1 MSSCHLTE
9 LLGKDAMD
17 KYGSDKPDLRFDM
30 QIQDVSE
37 LVKDSD
43 FKVFAGAVQNGGQVR
58 AIVLPGGA
66 DKYSRKMIDA
76 PARLHQAFW
85 CQRFGLAQS
94 HVRWYQWSD
103 CQILWRWC

>member
-1 MSSCHLTE
+1 MHDVKGIDVKLPFDRITWQ
-9 LLGKDAMD
+9 DAMD

-66 DKYSRKMIDA
+66 DKYSRKND
-76 PARLHQAFW
+76 
-85 CQRFGLAQS
+85 
-94 HVRWYQWSD
+94 
-103 CQILWRWC
+103 